1 MVSEVFTKHQM
12 RNLAVG
18 PSLGRK
24 LTETLPWQRLAVLVV
39 VASAV
44 AGDSVNAQD
53 GTGRGSNGERPWHAA
68 LGLPGEQENDAPSSA
83 EILRAAQGEVIL
95 GRPAR
100 ALSILNSHSI
110 PDSQAAGIPS
120 GVFAAAQ
127 YLLGQYVEAGSAF
140 AEAATYADGLR
151 RGILWARAGEAYERA
166 GQPIEASSMYHQ
178 AGIDFPDARRWLA
191 LRQASLAPDPP
202 TALRLLHSAPMAGR
216 ILVAGI
222 RAAALAEIGDLE
234 AAERNLIEVG
244 LYAAAG
250 RLALEAGDSV
260 RARSLAYRAAEM
272 NRREEAE
279 AGVAAALA
287 DFQPESAA
295 EHLIVAKALRRFAT
309 AGRAL
314 VHARAAFE
322 SGDSSMATRLFLGE
336 LTEASGDR
344 RGAIRVYDAAVRAG
358 GPDAGEAEYR
368 SARGH
373 LRMRERNV
381 AYAAFSSF
389 LERRPDHDR
398 APAAFFLMGDL
409 RQDQGRLREADSLFR
424 LLQDTW
430 PTDTFASNA
439 RSRLAARA
447 LLRKDTAA
455 AMEILRIQ
463 VEHGGSPARAAQ
475 YQLASLAQEV
485 GDSAMAIREW
495 TALAHRDSIGYYGTA
510 ARQAAGL
517 PEPTFP
523 KPQRREV
530 SGRVNRELS
539 VLDLLSTAGLEREA
553 AAQLAYLTESDEWDV
568 IELVEIAEGLI
579 SRGSARVAVN
589 LGWRI
594 AGLHRLNDPR
604 VLRIIFPWPN
614 RELVEREAGE
624 FDLDPYLMAALIRQ
638 ESAFDADATSRAGAR
653 GMMQLMPATAR
664 GLARQLGVAWDNAF
678 LGVADANVHLG
689 AAHLATML
697 KQYDGEV
704 VPALAAYNAGGSR
717 VRRWLRFPEAGDW
730 FSFIERVPFPETR
743 GYLRTLLRNRAL
755 YEALYGENAP
765 L

>member
-1 MVSEVFTKHQM
+1 M
-12 RNLAVG
+12 RNSVVG
-18 PSLGRK
+18 PSLGRR
-24 LTETLPWQRLAVLVV
+24 LTATLLRQRLAVLLV
-39 VASAV
+39 VASTA
-44 AGDSVNAQD
+44 AGDPLGAQQ
-53 GTGRGSNGERPWHAA
+53 GTGLGSNGARPWHAA
-68 LGLPGEQENDAPSSA
+68 LGLHGEQENETPSSA
-83 EILRAAQGEVIL
+83 EILRAAEGEVIL
-95 GRPAR
+95 GRPTR
-100 ALSILNSHSI
+100 ALSILNRHSL
-110 PDSQAAGIPS
+110 PDSLAGGTPRS
-120 GVFAAAQ
+120 VFAAAQ
-127 YLLGQYVEAGSAF
+127 YLLGKYIEAGSAF
-140 AEAATYADGLR
+140 AEAAVYAAGQR
-151 RGILWARAGEAYERA
+151 RGILRARAGEAYERA
-166 GQPIEASSMYHQ
+166 GRPIEASSMYHQ

-191 LRQASLAPDPP
+191 LRQARLAPDPP

-216 ILVAGI
+216 TLVAEI

-234 AAERNLIEVG
+234 AAVRTLDGVG

-250 RLALEAGDSV
+250 RLALGAGDSL

-279 AGVAAALA
+279 GGVEAALA
-287 DFQPESAA
+287 DFPPESPT

-309 AGRAL
+309 PTQAL

-344 RGAIRVYDAAVRAG
+344 RGAIRVYDAAVKSG
-358 GPDAGEAEYR
+358 GPDAGEAEYL

-373 LRMRERNV
+373 LRLRERNV

-389 LERRPDHDR
+389 VERRPDHDR
-398 APAAFFLMGDL
+398 TPATLFLMGDL

-424 LLQDTW
+424 LLHEAW
-430 PTDTFASNA
+430 PTDPFASNA

-447 LLRKDTAA
+447 LLRSDMAE
-455 AMEILRIQ
+455 AMEILRLQ

-475 YQLASLAQEV
+475 FQLARLAQEV

-523 KPQRREV
+523 DPQRGEV
-530 SGRVNRELS
+530 SSRVSRELS
-539 VLDLLSTAGLEREA
+539 VLDLLSAAGLEREA
-553 AAQLAYLTESDEWDV
+553 AAQLERLTESDEWDV
-568 IELVEIAEGLI
+568 HELIEIAEGLI

-638 ESAFDADATSRAGAR
+638 ESAFDAAATSRAGAR

-664 GLARQLGVAWDNAF
+664 GLARRLGVAWDNAF
-678 LGVADANVHLG
+678 LEVADANVHLG
-689 AAHLATML
+689 AAHLARML

-730 FSFIERVPFPETR
+730 FSFIERIPFPETR